1 MGSGTAG
8 IGDWVYL
15 VHDPEQTAWY
25 VMQIVHTPN
34 GALFTICRGTQAYT
48 AYPAELSLS
57 QNQAI
62 LLGMKQ
68 TQAN

>member
-1 MGSGTAG
+1 MAQGTAG

-15 VHDPEQTAWY
+15 THDPEQIAWL

-34 GALFTICRGTQAYT
+34 GPLFTLCRGIQSYT
-48 AYPAELSLS
+48 AYPAEVSLS

-62 LLGMKQ
+62 LLGLKE
-68 TQAN
+68 TQHN